1 MLAARVSDHAAT
13 RVPSGAQSGLRLGS
27 GETGELRDVE
37 SNSNQRT
44 CAWVWASVFVALAS
58 CDGGNRMTAPH
69 ANEPPAR
76 TTPAASALELVLAPH
91 EGDHP
96 LDAQI
101 RRLQLRIPES
111 RVQAEDLDRLGWLF
125 ITRARELSDP
135 GSYNL
140 ALQCALAI
148 ESIQPHSHAARLLRG
163 HALQSLHHFAEAE
176 QVARELVA
184 ERGLAF
190 DFGLLG
196 DVLVDRGALDEAV
209 ENYQRM
215 MDIRPDTH
223 AYARAAHVRYLK
235 GDLAGAL
242 KAMEVAARSASV
254 RNRESFA
261 WTWAKLAAYQLQ
273 SGDAELALDSV
284 KRAIEVSPDS
294 YHARRVEGA
303 IWLARGEAGRALSP
317 LQAAAARTPHPEVL
331 WMLIEAFERTGRTQ
345 QAQGVRAQLLAR
357 GATEDPRAFALYLAT
372 QGQQL
377 SAAERLARDELTQR
391 QDVYSYEALA
401 WVQAAQGDLEPA
413 LRNARRSLAAGTDDP
428 RLYYHAGLIAERA
441 GAQLDARAWL
451 ERAAR
456 AAQLLL
462 PSQREQLAARRAALS
477 PVQNER
483 RASGAPA
490 RRFDL
495 AHRKGHDDS

>member
-1 MLAARVSDHAAT
+1 
-13 RVPSGAQSGLRLGS
+13 
-27 GETGELRDVE
+27 VE
-37 SNSNQRT
+37 SNLDQRSYT
-44 CAWVWASVFVALAS
+44 WVWASVLVALAGCEGAS
-58 CDGGNRMTAPH
+58 HTTATHTNNR
-69 ANEPPAR
+69 PAGAL
-76 TTPAASALELVLAPH
+76 PAASALELVLAPH
-91 EGDHP
+91 EGDHA

-101 RRLQLRIPES
+101 RRLQQRIPKS
-111 RVQAEDLDRLGWLF
+111 FVQAEELDRLGWVF
-125 ITRARELSDP
+125 IHRARELSDP

-148 ESIQPHSHAARLLRG
+148 EAIQPHSHAALLLRG

-176 QVARELVA
+176 RVARALVA

-209 ENYQRM
+209 ANYQRM

-284 KRAIEVSPDS
+284 QRAIEVSPDS
-294 YHARRVEGA
+294 YHARRVEASIRLAQDDPERA
-303 IWLARGEAGRALSP
+303 ITP
-317 LQAAAARTPHPEVL
+317 LRAAAARTPHPEVL
-331 WMLIEAFERTGRTQ
+331 WMLIEALEQTGRTRE
-345 QAQGVRAQLLAR
+345 AEVVRAQLLAV

-372 QGQQL
+372 QGQL
-377 SAAERLARDELTQR
+377 LEAAERLARSELTER
-391 QDVYSYEALA
+391 RDVYSYEALA
-401 WVQAAQGDLEPA
+401 WVQAAQGQLESA
-413 LRNARRSLAAGTDDP
+413 LQNARRSLAAGSDDP

-441 GAQLDARAWL
+441 GALPDARAWL
-451 ERAAR
+451 ERAEPAAR
-456 AAQLLL
+456 TLL
-462 PSQREQLAARRAALS
+462 PSQRALLAARLAVLRPANKRTAG
-477 PVQNER
+477 QW
-483 RASGAPA
+483 RASPPL
-490 RRFDL
+490 RSYSPERT
-495 AHRKGHDDS
+495 R